1 LVDRF
6 LLALGCPRLV
16 QVVLLVLVVQI
27 AEQAVLLVVVVVVV
41 QVVEFVPEWL
51 VGCQSLVARLD

>member
-6 LLALGCPRLV
+6 LLVLGCPRLV

-27 AEQAVLLVVVVVVV
+27 AEQAVLLVVVV